1 MIEIIIKIDSNTI
14 YKNDIFLKSIKK
26 DSLGID
32 KLLATLP
39 KVESNINDEII
50 FKAFQIQYQN
60 NIQVSSDSYDQSIKL
75 ILIQYRKFKIYIRF
89 ILTCELSSRCCVFIL
104 FGIDISISDKHSLK
118 VKFQIEVTEEEIDI
132 WSNNIHF

>member
-1 MIEIIIKIDSNTI
+1 MIEIITKMDSNTI

-39 KVESNINDEII
+39 KVESNINII
-50 FKAFQIQYQN
+50 NAFQIQYQN

-75 ILIQYRKFKIYIRF
+75 ILIQYRKFKIYFRF

-118 VKFQIEVTEEEIDI
+118 VQFPIEVTEEGIDI

>member
-1 MIEIIIKIDSNTI
+1 MIEIITKMDSNTI

-39 KVESNINDEII
+39 KVESNINII
-50 FKAFQIQYQN
+50 NAFQIQYQN

-75 ILIQYRKFKIYIRF
+75 ILIQYRKFKIYFRF

-104 FGIDISISDKHSLK
+104 FGIDISISDKH
-118 VKFQIEVTEEEIDI
+118 F
-132 WSNNIHF
+132 